1 MRLLKNNNQEI
12 AEKSSSNIV
21 IQTAETVEFS
31 DISPDNMAVLSKNNK
46 TDNYLRQCIT
56 AEILEMLSHGVQIH
70 IYIMVL
76 ANSNKLLII
85 FVRYFCIV
93 TQSDYLSTY
102 RKNPLS

>member
-31 DISPDNMAVLSKNNK
+31 DISPDKMVVLSKNNK

-76 ANSNKLLII
+76 ANSNKFLII

>member
-12 AEKSSSNIV
+12 AEKSSLNIV

-31 DISPDNMAVLSKNNK
+31 DISPDKMVVLSKNNK

>member
-31 DISPDNMAVLSKNNK
+31 DISPDKMVVLSKNNK

>member
-31 DISPDNMAVLSKNNK
+31 DISPDKMVVLSKNNK

-76 ANSNKLLII
+76 A
-85 FVRYFCIV
+85 F
-93 TQSDYLSTY
+93 
-102 RKNPLS
+102 

>member
-31 DISPDNMAVLSKNNK
+31 DILPDKMVVLSKNNK

>member
-31 DISPDNMAVLSKNNK
+31 DIWPDNMAVLSKNNK